1 MAETAQISRCDGVMA
16 EITCVSK
23 KPLESEVAG
32 DAFDFPVAIARGVKA
47 APSADFLGLFLR
59 AFRLFGAPRLGL
71 GTRALSGF
79 GDTGGDFRI
88 LGHEGD
94 LSVRRE
100 PSSRQNPAC
109 VNRAQRRRAGAGMM
123 REEAWGDMMGRLG
136 VRTAF
141 GLLALAI
148 LTTAAHAQGLDPDAA
163 TEAYLA
169 TLSDAAR
176 ARSDAY
182 FEGGYWLLLINA
194 AYAAG
199 VALILL
205 FTRLSSGM
213 RSFTESILPWR
224 WLQTFVYAAL
234 FIVVVAALTFPL
246 TMYEGF
252 TREHE
257 YGMSNQT
264 FEAWLSEYFISLAVN
279 VVLSSIFITGIYAIV
294 RRAPNTWWIWG
305 TAATAVFMTVAI
317 MLAPVYISPL
327 FNDYTPMP
335 EGQLKQEILSMA
347 RASGVPA
354 DNVYVVDQSRQTTR
368 ISANVQ
374 GIFGTTRISLND
386 NLLERGTP
394 AEVKAVMGHE
404 IGHYV
409 LGHIFELIVYF
420 SLLAGVGFAFVHFGF
435 HALHRAFGGM
445 WGVRDVA
452 DPAGLP
458 VAFLLLAA
466 YGLAATPV
474 QNTIT
479 RSNEAEADIYGLNAA
494 REPDGFATIALK
506 LSEYRKLDPTPL
518 EEFIFFTHPSGRSR
532 ISMAMHWKAENMNEN
547 KVGATA
553 PPPAETEAKPAN
565 GEPQIP

>member
-1 MAETAQISRCDGVMA
+1 MG
-16 EITCVSK
+16 K
-23 KPLESEVAG
+23 
-32 DAFDFPVAIARGVKA
+32 
-47 APSADFLGLFLR
+47 
-59 AFRLFGAPRLGL
+59 
-71 GTRALSGF
+71 
-79 GDTGGDFRI
+79 
-88 LGHEGD
+88 
-94 LSVRRE
+94 LSVR
-100 PSSRQNPAC
+100 A
-109 VNRAQRRRAGAGMM
+109 
-123 REEAWGDMMGRLG
+123 
-136 VRTAF
+136 TI

-148 LTTAAHAQGLDPDAA
+148 LTTAVHAQGFDPDAA

-176 ARSDAY
+176 AKSDAY
-182 FEGGYWLLLINA
+182 FEGGYWLILIDA

-199 VALILL
+199 VMLILL

-213 RSFTESILPWR
+213 RSFAESILPWR
-224 WLQTFVYAAL
+224 WLQTFFYAAL
-234 FIVVVAALTFPL
+234 FIVVTAALTFPL

-252 TREHE
+252 TREHD

-264 FEAWLSEYFISLAVN
+264 FDAWLNEYFIALAVN
-279 VVLSSIFITGIYAIV
+279 VVLSSIFIVGIYAIV

-305 TAATAVFMTVAI
+305 TAATAAFMTIAI

-335 EGQLKQEILSMA
+335 EGQLKEEILSMA

-354 DNVYVVDQSRQTTR
+354 DNVYVVDQSRQTKR

-386 NLLERGTP
+386 NLLDRSTP
-394 AEVKAVMGHE
+394 AEVKSVMGHE

-420 SLLAGVGFAFVHFGF
+420 SLMAGVGFAFVQWGF
-435 HALHRAFGGM
+435 HALHRAFGGF
-445 WGVRDVA
+445 WGVRDIA

-458 VAFLLLAA
+458 VVFLLFAV
-466 YGLAATPV
+466 YGLIATPV
-474 QNTIT
+474 QNTII

-506 LSEYRKLDPTPL
+506 LSEYRKISPTPL
-518 EEFIFFTHPSGRSR
+518 EEFIFFDHPSGRSR

-547 KVGATA
+547 QPESPAAAPTETA
-553 PPPAETEAKPAN
+553 PETEPQQPPPAP
-565 GEPQIP
+565 